1 MSYRLRP
8 GSAPLVVLIHGS
20 RCDAS
25 DWDGVVEALSGRA
38 LLIPD
43 LCGHG
48 ESGAPAVPVTFD
60 SFADDIIAVVEHV
73 TGITSGA
80 PSVPYLHHGYS
91 GTALDGS
98 HSDAPEYS
106 GNTQA
111 QPGSSHSTPPD
122 EGGNAQARPGS
133 SHSTPPDEG
142 GNAQAQPG
150 SSLSTPPD
158 EGGNAQARPG
168 SSRSELPNEDGDEGA
183 VLAGHSLGGMLA
195 LRVLERRP
203 DLVRGAALL
212 EGWTRLG
219 LQGAVD
225 WDLFGELD
233 PATVARV
240 LQRNE
245 ATFARWPEGAHDDF
259 WSTVRSADAQRVL
272 ETTSAPILQCY
283 GDRGQPRP
291 RPTDLAVPERSNI
304 EFRWFAGAAHYLPLE
319 RPGAVGEA
327 IEGWIRSSG
336 CAG

>member
-1 MSYRLRP
+1 MSYRLRS
-8 GSAPLVVLIHGS
+8 GSAPLIALIHGS

-25 DWDGVVEALSGRA
+25 DWDGVVEALCGRA

-48 ESGAPAVPVTFD
+48 DSDAPAIPVTFD

-73 TGITSGA
+73 TGVTSGA
-80 PSVPYLHHGYS
+80 PSVPYLHYGYS
-91 GTALDGS
+91 GAGPNEDCDAGVALDGS
-98 HSDAPEYS
+98 HS
-106 GNTQA
+106 
-111 QPGSSHSTPPD
+111 TPLNED
-122 EGGNAQARPGS
+122 GNAQARPGS
-133 SHSTPPDEG
+133 SHG
-142 GNAQAQPG
+142 
-150 SSLSTPPD
+150 
-158 EGGNAQARPG
+158 
-168 SSRSELPNEDGDEGA
+168 ELPNEDGDEGA

-233 PATVARV
+233 APTVARV

-245 ATFARWPEGAHDDF
+245 ATLARWPEGAHDDF

-336 CAG
+336 CAGEVGRRGTP